1 MICLCCRFIQRHIL
15 EDPQLL
21 DAQAIYSLL
30 AEPLNISLNGRCFE
44 ALLSKPQHNQCTK
57 FQNQPNGPEM
67 SHGNPRW
74 VATQFKLLG
83 RPSLYTT
90 VLKLLQN
97 RLKPLS
103 SSPAEVKMTTASES
117 TVPSSTDSGSILS
130 TASSIEE
137 PSLCV
142 SLHTCTPTPKSSE
155 EPTSNSS
162 PYHTCVN
169 VTIPRTEG
177 DVADSENDVVEA
189 DTNLCLSET
198 TQADCDECAMCAS
211 CEGVSG
217 VCVEVCGDILSQL
230 MATWRGEECSPQ
242 SKSKPL
248 QFEATQLTYEETL
261 PDSES
266 FLEELQCDFSQS
278 LENLTAPPATS
289 PAPYTGTTKPLSSQM
304 KPLPRCVFLSQHS
317 SGKDASLQEPS
328 LQPSPRELQYTPD
341 LFTYSNSGFSCST
354 SNGSSSS
361 GSCCRTSISPELFSS
376 PRHSSSSTERCI
388 STSRKR
394 WTPVIV
400 GSLRAAPKRRLLH
413 PLLQCSLHTP
423 SLDSLHTPSPHSPLT
438 ETNGSHC
445 CFSPE
450 LFP

>member
-1 MICLCCRFIQRHIL
+1 MSSLCRFIQRHIL
-15 EDPQLL
+15 DDPQ
-21 DAQAIYSLL
+21 
-30 AEPLNISLNGRCFE
+30 
-44 ALLSKPQHNQCTK
+44 LLSKPQHNQCTK

-103 SSPAEVKMTTASES
+103 SSPAEVTASES

-130 TASSIEE
+130 TASSLEE

-162 PYHTCVN
+162 PYHTRVN

-177 DVADSENDVVEA
+177 DVADSENGVVEA

-198 TQADCDECAMCAS
+198 TQADGECAMCAS

-230 MATWRGEECSPQ
+230 MATWRGEECSLQ

-266 FLEELQCDFSQS
+266 FLEEFQCDFSQS

-304 KPLPRCVFLSQHS
+304 KPLPRCVSLSQHS

-376 PRHSSSSTERCI
+376 PRHNSSSTERCI
-388 STSRKR
+388 SPSRKR
-394 WTPVIV
+394 CTPVIV

-413 PLLQCSLHTP
+413 PLLQSSLHTP
-423 SLDSLHTPSPHSPLT
+423 SLDSLLAPSPHSPLP